1 MDKHNRSFVLVAAAR
16 RNTDVC
22 FPVTIAVMLS
32 TGIFLFGA
40 KKLDR
45 WGTTPLSLTIF
56 CFSPESVEAGFLH
69 MI

>member
-1 MDKHNRSFVLVAAAR
+1 MDKHNRSFVLVAEAR

-22 FPVTIAVMLS
+22 FPVTIAVILS

-45 WGTTPLSLTIF
+45 WGTRPMSITCF
-56 CFSPESVEAGFLH
+56 CLSPESVAEGFLH